1 MANTYSWTFEALD
14 VELGPDADDH
24 TDIVMVIHWRYTATA
39 PPPGY
44 TNSDGDEVPY
54 TASSN
59 GTSSVT
65 WTEGDP
71 WIPYGDL
78 TQSDV
83 EGWVEEE
90 LGEERIEQMESSLDA
105 NIAEQVTP
113 THETMRGDEL
123 PWNEGDGG

>member
-1 MANTYSWTFEALD
+1 
-14 VELGPDADDH
+14 
-24 TDIVMVIHWRYTATA
+24 MVIHWRYTATA

-44 TNSDGDEVPY
+44 MTPEGDEVPY
-54 TASSN
+54 TATTI

-65 WTEGDP
+65 WEEGDP

-83 EGWVEEE
+83 EGWVEED
-90 LGEERIEQMESSLDA
+90 LGEDGVEALEASLAA

-123 PWNEGDGG
+123 PWNEGDGD